1 MAPPN
6 PFILAADDPAALLVL
21 LESNPSLAKEQD
33 EHGYSLVH
41 AAASYNHLDLLR
53 RLITDYSVPVDLR
66 DEDGE
71 TALFVVES
79 VDAAKLLVE
88 ELKLDATIKSD
99 EGQTAREK
107 IEEEGEW
114 PAVAEYLASLEG
126 EGTITS
132 APANKEDVDRATE
145 QQTNGEGNGVVGI
158 SSTATAL
165 PGGIQIRMGTMEEA
179 EAEGLEPDPEFRRR
193 IEELAARDDFHTPEG
208 QAELRRLVEDA
219 VLGNGGVAGEDRN
232 VRPRQ
237 D

>member
-1 MAPPN
+1 MAPN
-6 PFILAADDPAALLVL
+6 PFILAADDPTALLAL

-41 AAASYNHLDLLR
+41 AAASYNHLGLLR
-53 RLITDYSVPVDLR
+53 RLINDFAVPVDLR

-79 VDAAKLLVE
+79 VDAAKVLVE
-88 ELKLDATIKSD
+88 ELKLDYKIAND

-107 IEEEGEW
+107 IESEEEW
-114 PAVAEYLASLEG
+114 PAVASYLAGLEG
-126 EGTITS
+126 ETS
-132 APANKEDVDRATE
+132 ATAAGKETTAGE
-145 QQTNGEGNGVVGI
+145 QTNGNGEG
-158 SSTATAL
+158 SSSSTAL

-179 EAEGLEPDPEFRRR
+179 EAEGLEPDPEFKRR
-193 IEELAARDDFHTPEG
+193 IEELAARDDFQTPEG
-208 QAELRRLVEDA
+208 QAELRRLVEEA
-219 VLGNGGVAGEDRN
+219 VLGRGGVVSEERN

>member
-1 MAPPN
+1 MAPN
-6 PFILAADDPAALLVL
+6 PFILAADDPTALLAL

-53 RLITDYSVPVDLR
+53 RLINDFSVPVDLR

-79 VDAAKLLVE
+79 VDAAKVLVE
-88 ELKLDATIKSD
+88 ELKLDPKITND

-107 IEEEGEW
+107 IESEEEW
-114 PAVAEYLASLEG
+114 PAVAAYLAGLEG
-126 EGTITS
+126 GNATAAGTGTT
-132 APANKEDVDRATE
+132 AGE
-145 QQTNGEGNGVVGI
+145 QTNGQVPT
-158 SSTATAL
+158 SSTTL

-179 EAEGLEPDPEFRRR
+179 EAEGLEPDPEFKRR
-193 IEELAARDDFHTPEG
+193 IEELAARDDFQTPEG
-208 QAELRRLVEDA
+208 QAELRRLVEEA
-219 VLGNGGVAGEDRN
+219 VLGQGGVVSEERN